1 MKTLRAF
8 LTATAALAALPL
20 ISAAAWAKGPA
31 PAPTQS
37 GQISSYILL
46 DRTGSMEGIWSEAL
60 SSVNAYAKELATPDG
75 SARVDADLTV
85 ATFDAQ
91 DGLQFDVVR
100 DSMDARKW
108 KDVTDADATPRGMTP
123 LYDAIGRIVALAE
136 SEKPSKAVIVIMT
149 DGQENASQE
158 VNRAGA
164 KAALDRA
171 RAKGWEVVFLGAEFA
186 NFDDATGVGQ
196 TSSRNMAVSKEQMAD
211 SMNRLAQKSKDY
223 ANGAAGSIEW
233 TADDRAAAQEED
245 VKERTG
251 QSNAPGGRAPRN
263 QR

>member
-1 MKTLRAF
+1 MKTFRAF
-8 LTATAALAALPL
+8 LAATAALAALPL
-20 ISAAAWAKGPA
+20 TAAAKEPA
-31 PAPTQS
+31 PAGT

-46 DRTGSMEGIWSEAL
+46 DRTGSMQDIWAEAL
-60 SSVNAYAKELATPDG
+60 SSVNAYATEMATPDG

-85 ATFDAQ
+85 AAFDSQ
-91 DGLQFDVVR
+91 SGLQFDVIR

-108 KDVTDADATPRGMTP
+108 RKITDADATPRGMTP

-171 RAKGWEVVFLGAEFA
+171 RAKGWEVIFLGAEFA

-196 TSSRNMAVSKEQMAD
+196 TTSRNMAVSKDQMSD

-223 ANGAAGSIEW
+223 ARGAADSVEW
-233 TADDRAAAQEED
+233 NAEDRAAAEEED
-245 VKERTG
+245 VKQRTG
-251 QSNAPGGRAPRN
+251 QTPAPGGQTPRN

>member
-1 MKTLRAF
+1 MKTLRA
-8 LTATAALAALPL
+8 LLAATAALAALPL
-20 ISAAAWAKGPA
+20 AAHAKGPA
-31 PAPTQS
+31 PAPAGT

-46 DRTGSMEGIWSEAL
+46 DRTGSMQDIWAEAL
-60 SSVNAYAKELATPDG
+60 SSVNAYATEMATPDG

-85 ATFDAQ
+85 ATFDSQ
-91 DGLQFDVVR
+91 SGLQFDVIR

-108 KDVTDADATPRGMTP
+108 KKITDADATPRGMTP

-136 SEKPSKAVIVIMT
+136 TEKPARAVIVIMT
-149 DGQENASQE
+149 DGKENASEE
-158 VNRAGA
+158 VTREGA

-196 TSSRNMAVSKEQMAD
+196 TSSRNMAVSKEQLSD

-233 TADDRAAAQEED
+233 NAEDRAAAQEED
-245 VKERTG
+245 VKQRTG
-251 QSNAPGGRAPRN
+251 QSGSSNSPRN